1 MNAKIEKNHSSSV
14 FLVPVL
20 VKRICLVLKMND
32 MQYSNGDEVLGG
44 ALNFRTGKK
53 EAPDLLTDASSEGTE
68 DDRTSKL
75 ASAFRTIIEVCILIR
90 NV

>member
-1 MNAKIEKNHSSSV
+1 
-14 FLVPVL
+14 
-20 VKRICLVLKMND
+20 MND
-32 MQYSNGDEVLGG
+32 MQFSNGDEVLGG

-90 NV
+90 NVLCFSSLRNGTLRISEFI